1 MNWHSYHIF
10 IHDLTYHDHF
20 LIEYLQPFIRDRE
33 ENIQAYFFIR
43 YWQGGPHLRFRFK
56 AKDEKEIQVGIKELL
71 EKFQLI
77 YKPSF
82 HLTREEY
89 YKNHKF
95 DGEEL
100 EESDLYWMEDLTI
113 AKIDYEAEY
122 DRYGGKEVMEDSEAI
137 FQITSDLAFERLRNH
152 KSNPSVTRKL
162 IDACDFFFDMRGFL
176 TEEKDT
182 YILENYERFWSSFQ
196 EEGQVN
202 EQQIRKI
209 SALFNQNRQ
218 LIHQSLNKSGKTHI
232 EEIEE
237 IFKGIKEKGKEE
249 VIPYI
254 IFSHIHM
261 FNNRIGL
268 PSYLETSLAS
278 IMKETNRGVNNQ

>member
-1 MNWHSYHIF
+1 GV
-10 IHDLTYHDHF
+10 
-20 LIEYLQPFIRDRE
+20 LIYKKVFFHKYFFFQAEDGIRDR
-33 ENIQAYFFIR
+33 NVTGVQ
-43 YWQGGPHLRFRFK
+43 
-56 AKDEKEIQVGIKELL
+56 
-71 EKFQLI
+71 
-77 YKPSF
+77 
-82 HLTREEY
+82 TC
-89 YKNHKF
+89 
-95 DGEEL
+95 
-100 EESDLYWMEDLTI
+100 DLPI
-113 AKIDYEAEY
+113 
-122 DRYGGKEVMEDSEAI
+122 S
-137 FQITSDLAFERLRNH
+137 
-152 KSNPSVTRKL
+152 
-162 IDACDFFFDMRGFL
+162 
-176 TEEKDT
+176 

-278 IMKETNRGVNNQ
+278 IMKETNRGVNHL